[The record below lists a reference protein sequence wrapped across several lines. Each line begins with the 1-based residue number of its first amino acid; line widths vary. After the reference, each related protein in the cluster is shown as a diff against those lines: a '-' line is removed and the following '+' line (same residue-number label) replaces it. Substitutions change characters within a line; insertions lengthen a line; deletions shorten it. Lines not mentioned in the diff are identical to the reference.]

1 MKRKYIL
8 LLFIFIVLSPL
19 LFFQNA
25 QTIDYNYHIVKPG
38 DSLYKIAIEYHT
50 TVNIIRKLNN
60 IYTDLIYPGQRIK
73 VSLKNNDNTN
83 DYYIV
88 QAGDSLYKISQ
99 MFNISISTLKNIN
112 NLSSDIIYIGQSLLI
127 REKDNLHS
135 ISGQVN
141 FNNKS
146 LGTQVI
152 SEDHTVINEILPLKI
167 NPNLPRYTED
177 EIIVKYKPVS
187 VEENNQESTDNSGLI
202 TINSLDTK
210 EGKIVHY
217 RVPEGEDIN
226 EFISEYKEFD
236 NVAWVEPNYIFYT
249 TAVPSDSYYNYQWG
263 HINVN
268 LEAAWDIE
276 KGSENVTV
284 AVIDTG
290 VITTHPDLTEN
301 LLPGVD
307 FVGGK
312 KTYPIEDYDITDYDP
327 TDETKLVD
335 GGSHGTHVAG
345 IIGAVTNN
353 NKGIAGV
360 NWQVSI
366 LPIRALTRKGGT
378 SWDIA
383 EGIYYAIDKNVD
395 IINLSLGSNHQSSL
409 QHEAVKT
416 AVNKGITVIAAAG
429 NENSSVYY
437 PAAFLE
443 TIAVGAVNENNRKA
457 SYSNY
462 GPEVDLV
469 APGGDYGNPIYSTW
483 GYYEEGK
490 TVASYTGMMGTS
502 MATPYVSGI
511 AALLKAHGINDPN
524 EIKERLIST
533 AKDLGEEG
541 KDNTFG
547 YGLVDAHSAL
557 LEKKNNQAVVFTGT
571 IDGKMIKT
579 KSEVKKIN
587 YDRSFRLEEVQEG
600 KNYVFAWLDINNDNI
615 IDSGDYFGKTENELI
630 VDKDINGLKIDLFYI
645 PAGIDSPLFT
655 IEN

>member
-1 MKRKYIL
+1 MKRKYYL
-8 LLFIFIVLSPL
+8 LLFIFIILSPL
-19 LFFQNA
+19 LFFQSA
-25 QTIDYNYHIVKPG
+25 KTIDYNYHIVKPG

-60 IYTDLIYPGQRIK
+60 IYTDLIYPEQIIR
-73 VSLKNNDNTN
+73 VPLENNDNTN

-88 QAGDSLYKISQ
+88 KAGDSLYKISQ

-112 NLSSDIIYIGQSLLI
+112 NLSSDIIYIGQALLI
-127 REKDNLHS
+127 REKSNLHS

-177 EIIVKYKPVS
+177 EIIVKYKPIS
-187 VEENNQESTDNSGLI
+187 VEENNQKSTDNSGLI
-202 TINSLDTK
+202 TINSLDTR

-217 RVPEGEDIN
+217 RVPEGEDID
-226 EFISEYKEFD
+226 EFINKYKEFD

-249 TAVPSDSYYNYQWG
+249 TAVPSDSYYKYQWG
-263 HINVN
+263 HINAN

-276 KGSENVTV
+276 KGSKDITV

-290 VITTHPDLTEN
+290 VITNHSDLAEN
-301 LLPGVD
+301 LLPGVN
-307 FVGGK
+307 FIGGK

-327 TDETKLVD
+327 TDKTKLID

-353 NKGIAGV
+353 NNGTAGV

-366 LPIRALTRKGGT
+366 LPIKALSRKGGT

-409 QHEAVKT
+409 QHEAVKA
-416 AVNKGITVIAAAG
+416 AVDKGIIVIAAAG

-437 PAAFLE
+437 PAAFPE
-443 TIAVGAVNENNRKA
+443 TIAVGAVNQNNRKA

-490 TVASYTGMMGTS
+490 TVASYTGMIGTS

-511 AALLKAHGINDPN
+511 AALLKAHGISDPN

-557 LEKKNNQAVVFTGT
+557 LEKKNNKAVVFTGT
-571 IDGKMIKT
+571 IDGKIIKT
-579 KSEVKKIN
+579 KSEVKKTN
-587 YDRSFRLEEVQEG
+587 YDGSFRLEEVQEG
-600 KNYVFAWLDINNDNI
+600 KNYIFAWLDINNDNI
-615 IDSGDYFGKTENELI
+615 IDSGDYFGKTEDELI
-630 VDKDINGLKIDLFYI
+630 VDKDINGLKINLFYI
-645 PAGIDSPLFT
+645 PAGIDTLFT
-655 IEN
+655 IAEN